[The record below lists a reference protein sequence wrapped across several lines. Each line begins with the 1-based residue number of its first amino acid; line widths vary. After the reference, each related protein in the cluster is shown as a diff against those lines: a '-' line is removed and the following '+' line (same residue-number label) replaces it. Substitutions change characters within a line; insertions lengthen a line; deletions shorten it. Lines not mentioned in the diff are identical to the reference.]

1 MKRVLIFL
9 AATFMVA
16 SAYGQTYEFRYDG
29 FADVIFSCPERG
41 SGGRAF
47 VHDANNVLTINY
59 EGDFTNGVKIGN
71 SFWIANNGNTGVG
84 IKNPQ
89 EKLAVNGNI
98 RAREVKVETS
108 NWPDYV
114 FKSDYRLASLV
125 ETENFIKENGHL
137 PDVPKAADVEMHGVQ
152 LGEMNKLLLKK
163 MEEMT
168 LHMIQL
174 NKTVEKQSEQIT
186 IQANQIKSLQK
197 KDRKRREK

>member
-1 MKRVLIFL
+1 MKRVFSFL
-9 AATFMVA
+9 AATFMAV
-16 SAYGQTYEFRYDG
+16 STYGQAYEFRYDG

-47 VHDANNVLTINY
+47 VHDANNVLTLNY

-114 FKSDYRLASLV
+114 FKPDYKISRLSDI
-125 ETENFIKENGHL
+125 ENYIKENGHL
-137 PDVPKAADVEMHGVQ
+137 PDVPSAVDIEKDGLS
-152 LGEMNKLLLKK
+152 LGEMNKILLKK
-163 MEEMT
+163 IEEMT
-168 LHMIQL
+168 LHLI
-174 NKTVEKQSEQIT
+174 EKDKI
-186 IQANQIKSLQK
+186 INQVIERL
-197 KDRKRREK
+197 EKLESTK